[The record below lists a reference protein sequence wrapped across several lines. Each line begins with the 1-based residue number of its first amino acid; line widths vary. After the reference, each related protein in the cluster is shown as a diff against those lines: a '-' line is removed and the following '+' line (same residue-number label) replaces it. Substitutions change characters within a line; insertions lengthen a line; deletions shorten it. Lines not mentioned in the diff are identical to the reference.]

1 MNLIDHWKAEAA
13 KKLSAVTETT
23 IEGNELTIPPD
34 PKLGDFA
41 FGCFKLAKE
50 QKTNPTELAQSIA
63 SKVTIEQSDFASV
76 SAEGPYVNFTLSI
89 PHCVHRVVEEIE
101 TSKEAFTESNSGE
114 GKELVLEY
122 AQPNTHKVIHVGHL
136 RNFLIGAALDRVL
149 THVGWQVVPVS
160 YFGDVGAHV
169 AKCLW
174 HLTKSRGFD
183 ISSFSLTDVEKLLA
197 TIPAEKKTGEY
208 LGEIYAESTQKM
220 DESPEGKEEVS
231 FVLQKLE
238 AHDPAWE
245 KLWLETRRWSLNEMK
260 EVFDELG
267 VHFKKQYLESEVVT
281 RGQELVDDLLEKGIA
296 KKSEGAIIVDLE
308 EKKLGV
314 FLVRKSDGTSLY
326 ATKDL
331 ALAEEKLKD
340 YPNAER
346 SLILVDSRQ
355 SHYFKQLFA
364 TLGMMDVKPIPEFIG
379 YEFVTLKSGAM
390 SSREGNIVSYKELR
404 DQVLAYARTEI
415 EKRHVNEWSEG
426 KITHT
431 AWCIAMSG
439 MKFSMLKQDNDKI
452 FTFDLEQALSFE
464 GATGPYCQYAATR
477 LSSIL
482 KKAEQKIDSNSELPF
497 SFDHE
502 PEKRLALILAELPS
516 KIETAAAELRPS
528 VIGQWCLETAQRV
541 NDFYRDVPVLKTEG
555 EERVA
560 RMRLVA
566 AAHTV
571 LESGLALLGIPLP
584 DEM

>member
-1 MNLIDHWKAEAA
+1 
-13 KKLSAVTETT
+13 
-23 IEGNELTIPPD
+23 
-34 PKLGDFA
+34 
-41 FGCFKLAKE
+41 
-50 QKTNPTELAQSIA
+50 
-63 SKVTIEQSDFASV
+63 
-76 SAEGPYVNFTLSI
+76 
-89 PHCVHRVVEEIE
+89 
-101 TSKEAFTESNSGE
+101 
-114 GKELVLEY
+114 
-122 AQPNTHKVIHVGHL
+122 
-136 RNFLIGAALDRVL
+136 
-149 THVGWQVVPVS
+149 
-160 YFGDVGAHV
+160 
-169 AKCLW
+169 
-174 HLTKSRGFD
+174 
-183 ISSFSLTDVEKLLA
+183 
-197 TIPAEKKTGEY
+197 
-208 LGEIYAESTQKM
+208 
-220 DESPEGKEEVS
+220 
-231 FVLQKLE
+231 
-238 AHDPAWE
+238 
-245 KLWLETRRWSLNEMK
+245 
-260 EVFDELG
+260 
-267 VHFKKQYLESEVVT
+267 
-281 RGQELVDDLLEKGIA
+281 
-296 KKSEGAIIVDLE
+296 
-308 EKKLGV
+308 
-314 FLVRKSDGTSLY
+314 
-326 ATKDL
+326 
-331 ALAEEKLKD
+331 
-340 YPNAER
+340 
-346 SLILVDSRQ
+346 LILVDSRQ